1 MGAGALVFAFRRLA
15 MRARVA
21 YRSSLAVACVCAL
34 VNVVVLVRVWL
45 LSRSPVNYNVRVVE
59 PMALPAP
66 PSLTDA
72 ILPGDKSST
81 NLPLGSSLDVGSYSR
96 PSIASTPTQLSVIP
110 YSVGYVD
117 GSPILHMN
125 RRFYR
130 VGDVTAFGVIDLIFP
145 ERVYFRG
152 GDYIANVQYDKF
164 GFDAVNT
171 KGESNGNAAVDS
183 GMP

>member
-1 MGAGALVFAFRRLA
+1 

-21 YRSSLAVACVCAL
+21 YRTSLAVACVCAL
-34 VNVVVLVRVWL
+34 VNVVVLVRVWI

-59 PMALPAP
+59 SASIPSAP
-66 PSLTDA
+66 VHSGAD
-72 ILPGDKSST
+72 LPGDPPLTDSPPGDS
-81 NLPLGSSLDVGSYSR
+81 LPSGIAPGSSIAPT
-96 PSIASTPTQLSVIP
+96 PSQIAVIP

-117 GSPILHMN
+117 GSPVLHMS

-164 GFDAVNT
+164 GFDAVNM
-171 KGESNGNAAVDS
+171 KGEAQNGNAADN
-183 GMP
+183 GRMP